1 MPKYHYRGRTGA
13 GQLREGT
20 VEAPTLSDA
29 ADEVFDRGVTP
40 IDVRPVTGAGGV
52 RLDDLL
58 RQLNERAVGLDDLI
72 TFTRQ
77 FRVLLR
83 AGVPVVR
90 ALRGLA
96 QNASSPR
103 LGRTLDEV
111 ASGLESGQ
119 SLSQAMGQHPKVFPR
134 LLLAMVRVGEES
146 GQLEES
152 LQRMAESLDQ
162 ERTTRERLKAA
173 LRYPTFVMIAI
184 VAALVIINVFVIP
197 PFADL
202 FAGMDA
208 DLPAVTGLLIGFS
221 EGFVAYWQYLFGGAL
236 LAILGLRAYVG
247 TEDGR
252 LRWDAFKLRI
262 PAVGG
267 IMRRALLARF
277 ARTFSMAVRSGVPLL
292 QAMDSVAEATD
303 NAYIA
308 RGIRQLRTGIE
319 RGEGLHQVA
328 ERSGLFTPL
337 VLQMLAV
344 GEETGQVADMMDQVA
359 EFYEREVE
367 EDLKKLSSYI
377 EPFVIGFI
385 GILVLILALGIF
397 LPMWQMG
404 SAAL

>member
-1 MPKYHYRGRTGA
+1 MPKFHYRGRTGA
-13 GQLREGT
+13 GQIREGT
-20 VEAPTLSDA
+20 VEAVSVSAA
-29 ADEVFDRGVTP
+29 ADEVFDRGITP
-40 IDVRPVTGAGGV
+40 IEVRPAAAGGGS
-52 RLDDLL
+52 LDAFI
-58 RQLNERAVGLDDLI
+58 RQLSERAVTLDELV

-77 FRVLLR
+77 FRALLR

-90 ALRGLA
+90 ALRGLG
-96 QNASSPR
+96 QNTANAR
-103 LGRTLDEV
+103 LGRTLEEV
-111 ASGLESGQ
+111 AQGLESGQ
-119 SLSQAMGQHPKVFPR
+119 TLFDAMSRHPKTFPR
-134 LLLAMVRVGEES
+134 LLLAMIRVGEES

-152 LQRMAESLDQ
+152 LERMAASLDQ
-162 ERTTRERLKAA
+162 ERTTRERIKAA

-184 VAALVIINVFVIP
+184 IAALVVINLFVIP

-202 FAGMDA
+202 FDGMGT
-208 DLPAVTGLLIGFS
+208 DLPAMTALLIGFS
-221 EGFVAYWQYLFGGAL
+221 EGFVEYWQWLFGGAL
-236 LAILGLRAYVG
+236 VVGLGVRASIG
-247 TEDGR
+247 TDEGR
-252 LRWDAFKLRI
+252 LRWDYLKLRL
-262 PAVGG
+262 PGVGS

-303 NAYIA
+303 NAHIA
-308 RGIRQLRTGIE
+308 RGIRDLRTGIE
-319 RGEGLHQVA
+319 RGEGLYQVA

-385 GILVLILALGIF
+385 GVLVLILALGIF
-397 LPMWQMG
+397 MPMWQMG
-404 SAAL
+404 AAAM

>member
-1 MPKYHYRGRTGA
+1 MPKYRYRGRTGA

-20 VEAPTLSDA
+20 VDAPTLSDA

-40 IDVRPVTGAGGV
+40 IDVRPVSGAGGV
-52 RLDDLL
+52 RVDDLL
-58 RQLNERAVGLDDLI
+58 RQLSERAVGLDDLI

-90 ALRGLA
+90 ALRGLG

-103 LGRTLDEV
+103 LGRTLGEV

-119 SLSQAMGQHPKVFPR
+119 SLSQAMGHHPKVFPR
-134 LLLAMVRVGEES
+134 LLLAMIRVGEES

-162 ERTTRERLKAA
+162 ERTTRERIKAA
-173 LRYPTFVMIAI
+173 LRYPTFVLIAI
-184 VAALVIINVFVIP
+184 VAALVVINVFVIP

-208 DLPAVTGLLIGFS
+208 ELPAVTGLLIGFS
-221 EGFVAYWQYLFGGAL
+221 EGFVAYWQLVFGGAF
-236 LAILGLRAYVG
+236 LAGLGVRAYIA

-252 LRWDAFKLRI
+252 LRWDAIKLRI
-262 PAVGG
+262 PGVGG